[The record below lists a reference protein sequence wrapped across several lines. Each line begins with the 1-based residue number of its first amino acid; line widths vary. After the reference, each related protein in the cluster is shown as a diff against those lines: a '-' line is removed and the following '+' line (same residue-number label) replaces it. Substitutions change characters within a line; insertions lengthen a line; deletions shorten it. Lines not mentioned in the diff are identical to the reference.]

1 MPGFACG
8 LSMCVLGIPVAGLQ
22 IPGTPRPGLLD
33 WGGYQ
38 RQSPLPTSG
47 DRARTGAGD
56 RWSRLLGDFGDRPGG
71 VRSEVERRP
80 DTGVSSHRRRSA
92 SKSKCKPS
100 LPWVD
105 DRRCGRGS
113 EQPVSHARG
122 NRRLEPLY
130 SWPSG
135 HGEKRQI
142 RQITILSPSLTAE
155 RTPHLVHSLPERV
168 HEMSMGRFSTSIR

>member
-8 LSMCVLGIPVAGLQ
+8 LSMCVLGIPVASLQ

-33 WGGYQ
+33 WARLPVPVSPSRHPAIGHAQVRVTGG
-38 RQSPLPTSG
+38 
-47 DRARTGAGD
+47 
-56 RWSRLLGDFGDRPGG
+56 
-71 VRSEVERRP
+71 RSFRVSSVIDQEECGLKRNVAP
-80 DTGVSSHRRRSA
+80 IQVVSSHRRRSA
-92 SKSKCKPS
+92 SNSKCKPS

-105 DRRCGRGS
+105 DRRCDRGS

-122 NRRLEPLY
+122 NRCLEPLH

-142 RQITILSPSLTAE
+142 RQISTLSPLLTAE
-155 RTPHLVHSLPERV
+155 RAPHLVTRSLSE
-168 HEMSMGRFSTSIR
+168 